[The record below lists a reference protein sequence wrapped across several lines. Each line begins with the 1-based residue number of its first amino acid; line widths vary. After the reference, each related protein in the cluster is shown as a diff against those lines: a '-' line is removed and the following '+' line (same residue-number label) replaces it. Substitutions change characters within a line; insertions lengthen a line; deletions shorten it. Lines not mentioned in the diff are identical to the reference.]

1 MMFLTIQFAGMSRG
15 RRILVTGNRT
25 DQDFHDALREVVNIG
40 YQEHWL
46 PRTLATKKL
55 RSRLADRE
63 TGGTSVNDLR
73 V

>member
-1 MMFLTIQFAGMSRG
+1 MMLCAKWSTLA
-15 RRILVTGNRT
+15 TK
-25 DQDFHDALREVVNIG
+25 NIG